1 MAELPFKDRRQA
13 GRELAGALAGYGG
26 HDDLLVLGLPRGGL
40 PVAAEVAQALGT
52 PLDLILVRKLGV
64 PGHEELALGAIASGG
79 GRVLNDNVVRQLGIS
94 QAVIDEV
101 AQQEWR
107 ELARRERSYRGER
120 AWPRIR
126 GRCVI
131 IVDDGIATG
140 ATMLAA
146 VDAIRDTGAGEVV
159 VAVPVAP
166 PDTVDRLRE
175 AADDVVCVATPEP
188 FMGVG
193 QWYRDFAQTT
203 DQEVIDILEAAR
215 GRAGG

>member
-1 MAELPFKDRRQA
+1 M
-13 GRELAGALAGYGG
+13 
-26 HDDLLVLGLPRGGL
+26 
-40 PVAAEVAQALGT
+40 
-52 PLDLILVRKLGV
+52 
-64 PGHEELALGAIASGG
+64 GAIASGG
-79 GRVLNDNVVRQLGIS
+79 GRVLNDDVVRQLGIS
-94 QAVIDEV
+94 PAAIDEV

-120 AWPRIR
+120 EWPRLHD
-126 GRCVI
+126 RCVI
-131 IVDDGIATG
+131 LVDDGIATG

-146 VDAIRDTGAGEVV
+146 VHAVRDAGAAGVV

-166 PDTVDRLRE
+166 PDTVDRLRV

-203 DQEVIDILEAAR
+203 DREVIDILDAAR
-215 GRAGG
+215 ARQDG

>member
-1 MAELPFKDRRQA
+1 MAELPFEDRRQA
-13 GRELAGALAGYGG
+13 GRRLAEALAGHGG
-26 HDDLLVLGLPRGGL
+26 HDDPLILGLPRGGL
-40 PVAAEVAQALGT
+40 PVAAEVARGIGA

-64 PGHEELALGAIASGG
+64 PGHEELAMGAIASGG
-79 GRVLNDNVVRQLGIS
+79 GRVLNDNVVRRLGIS
-94 QAVIDEV
+94 PAVIDEV
-101 AQQEWR
+101 AQREWR
-107 ELARRERSYRGER
+107 ELTRRERSYRGER
-120 AWPRIR
+120 EWPRIR

-146 VDAIRDTGAGEVV
+146 VDAVRDAGAGEVV

-166 PDTVDRLRE
+166 PDTVDRLRR

-193 QWYRDFAQTT
+193 QWYREFAQTT
-203 DQEVIDILEAAR
+203 DQEVIEILEAAR
-215 GRAGG
+215 GHGGA